1 MNILIS
7 DAAYLT
13 MSCLLKIL
21 GDLKYTFVSISVKEN
36 FRAPFLYL
44 LKNFTQSAKESNR
57 YSSAFESQTRTTLY
71 KWLTLSVAGSCRIAD
86 RFSKGLFSFFELT
99 YKVPYLMY
107 LCLGRQT
114 KQNISRDF

>member
-13 MSCLLKIL
+13 MSGSLKFW

-107 LCLGRQT
+107 VCLGRQT
-114 KQNISRDF
+114 KKKHQS

>member
-44 LKNFTQSAKESNR
+44 LKNFTLSAKESNR
-57 YSSAFESQTRTTLY
+57 YSYAFESQTRTTLY
-71 KWLTLSVAGSCRIAD
+71 KWLTLTVAGSCRIAD
-86 RFSKGLFSFFELT
+86 RFSKGLFFFFRINLQSSVSNVS
-99 YKVPYLMY
+99 VP
-107 LCLGRQT
+107 R
-114 KQNISRDF
+114 

>member
-7 DAAYLT
+7 DAPYHLT
-13 MSCLLKIL
+13 VSYLLKFW

-44 LKNFTQSAKESNR
+44 LKNFTLSAKESNR
-57 YSSAFESQTRTTLY
+57 YSYAFEGQTRTTLY

-86 RFSKGLFSFFELT
+86 RFSKCLFVLFS
-99 YKVPYLMY
+99 
-107 LCLGRQT
+107 
-114 KQNISRDF
+114 N